1 MRSEK
6 DSRPLP
12 TVRPYLWMLLGAAA
26 FASMGALAHA
36 AGERQIEWQLIA
48 AARATIPLVL
58 TGAMAAWAGVKLV
71 FFRPWTLWQRSLAGS
86 FSLVCTFYSLTHLP
100 VADVLTL
107 TNLYPVW
114 VGLLSWPL
122 LGHLPTRDIWFATVV
137 GLVGVVL
144 IQQPH
149 LAEGNVAT
157 IFAVIASFSSGVAM
171 IGLHQLHEI
180 DSRAIVFHFSAVALM
195 FCLVALFGFGNRP
208 DTSHLLEPASVALLL
223 GVGVSSTFGQF
234 FLTRAFLEG
243 HPAKV
248 SVVGLSQVG
257 FGIVF
262 DVLIW
267 HRSFQFLTLAGIAL
281 VLAPTAWLL
290 LRRGKVQPEIE
301 LGAD

>member
-1 MRSEK
+1 
-6 DSRPLP
+6 
-12 TVRPYLWMLLGAAA
+12 MLLGAAA
-26 FASMGALAHA
+26 FGTMGALAHA

-48 AARATIPLVL
+48 AARAIIPLAL
-58 TGAMAAWAGVKLV
+58 AGAMAMWSGVRLV
-71 FFRPWTLWQRSLAGS
+71 FWRPWTLWQRSLAGS
-86 FSLVCTFYSLTHLP
+86 CSLVCTFYSLTQLP

-122 LGHLPTRDIWFATVV
+122 LGHPPTRDIWFATVV
-137 GLVGVVL
+137 GIVGVVL

-149 LAEGNVAT
+149 LADGNMAT
-157 IFAVIASFSSGVAM
+157 MFAVIASFSSGVAM
-171 IGLHQLHEI
+171 IGLHQLHAI
-180 DSRAIVFHFSAVALM
+180 DPRAIVFHFSAVALM
-195 FCLVALFGFGNRP
+195 FCLVALFGFGHRP
-208 DTSHLLEPASVALLL
+208 DTSHLFEPASVALLL
-223 GVGVSSTFGQF
+223 GVGASATFGQF
-234 FLTRAFLEG
+234 FLTLAFLEG

-257 FGIVF
+257 FGIAF

-267 HRSFQFLTLAGIAL
+267 HRSFQLLTLAGIAL

-290 LRRGKVQPEIE
+290 VRRGEVQPEIE